1 MQKWLHQILV
11 AMRKC
16 FITIRYIIF
25 LIKDQNYSLFFSF
38 SFFLFYLSF
47 QLCPLSPS
55 QSRETNYSDNNH
67 NNTTKNLSFKP
78 ITTTHATSMLTTP
91 MITMKPLPQLL
102 SSKPMVA
109 TPPPSLFS
117 DLETAN
123 HPPFSNLKK
132 ITIPLLDLEKKCN
145 HQRAR
150 TYNKEAITF
159 GPFVFSFLF
168 SFYNYIFFMPKSQVH
183 LIENDLR
190 ECGEG
195 RERVVLWVREWS
207 HDGSVQRRKG
217 WEEEEGERERKIKE
231 RVIW

>member
-1 MQKWLHQILV
+1 
-11 AMRKC
+11 MRKC

-168 SFYNYIFFMPKSQVH
+168 SFYNYIFLMPNRMCIWLKMIWESV
-183 LIENDLR
+183 ER
-190 ECGEG
+190 EG
-195 RERVVLWVREWS
+195 REWCCGCGNGRMMGVCS
-207 HDGSVQRRKG
+207 
-217 WEEEEGERERKIKE
+217 GERDGKKKREREKGK
-231 RVIW
+231 